1 MEKIA
6 MSVMTCAIQGAS
18 NPLERRRITP
28 NMTPYTKT
36 MKNPSTPLGKPVR

>member
-6 MSVMTCAIQGAS
+6 MSVMKHAQSKRKQSLSAAES
-18 NPLERRRITP
+18 P

-36 MKNPSTPLGKPVR
+36 MKTPSTPLGKPVK